1 MRKLTVNTMVWSAT
15 MIAAGVE
22 LNFTVTG
29 DVLRKGKPKLTL
41 SRAPLDDCLYPD
53 ASLDVA
59 HLLDHAPEAEVACT
73 AVFIIDTGD
82 RAWKNTRD
90 RGLLRENGWA
100 SRY

>member
-1 MRKLTVNTMVWSAT
+1 LLPEDLHAK
-15 MIAAGVE
+15 
-22 LNFTVTG
+22 
-29 DVLRKGKPKLTL
+29 
-41 SRAPLDDCLYPD
+41 
-53 ASLDVA
+53 A

-73 AVFIIDTGD
+73 AVFIIDAGD